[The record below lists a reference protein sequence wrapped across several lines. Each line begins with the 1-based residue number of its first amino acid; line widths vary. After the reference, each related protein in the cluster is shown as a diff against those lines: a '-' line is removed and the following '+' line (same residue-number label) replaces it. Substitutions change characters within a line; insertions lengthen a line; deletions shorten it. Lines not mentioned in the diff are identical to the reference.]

1 MQNLVLGYKV
11 LVTLCYPDKLVLIL
25 KSIKKKPLCCFLLL
39 VFYKSWKKIVNQAS
53 HAIWTAV
60 ILIQLTLSAF
70 AFFYGKLVSNPTVV
84 LAFALLY
91 RSQVKF
97 VSRTVHCELFG
108 NLISSLL
115 VFTHFLKE
123 YGGCREQKL
132 NNSPLY
138 IVLNFSGLPYCVLC
152 TPLA

>member
-1 MQNLVLGYKV
+1 M
-11 LVTLCYPDKLVLIL
+11 
-25 KSIKKKPLCCFLLL
+25 LLL
-39 VFYKSWKKIVNQAS
+39 
-53 HAIWTAV
+53 
-60 ILIQLTLSAF
+60 LG
-70 AFFYGKLVSNPTVV
+70 FFNGRLVSNVV

-108 NLISSLL
+108 NLISLL
-115 VFTHFLKE
+115 IFTHFLEE